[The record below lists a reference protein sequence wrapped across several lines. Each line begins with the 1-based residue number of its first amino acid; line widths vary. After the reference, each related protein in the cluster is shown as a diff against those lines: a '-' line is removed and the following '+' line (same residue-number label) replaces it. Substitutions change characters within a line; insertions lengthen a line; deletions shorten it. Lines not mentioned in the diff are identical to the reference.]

1 SEPFTLYQR
10 RFHPPNNSL
19 RDDDP
24 VKGIKLWIEAVEST
38 DEIKVTVSNNG
49 PAIPEEVAS
58 RIFEAFFTT
67 KPTGE
72 GTGLGLDIVKRI
84 VTSHNGQI
92 WVESNDE
99 QTSFHVILDK
109 GKPRLDEDTN
119 SSSDVMN
126 T

>member
-1 SEPFTLYQR
+1 M
-10 RFHPPNNSL
+10 
-19 RDDDP
+19 
-24 VKGIKLWIEAVEST
+24 KGRGRLWIEAVEST
-38 DEIKVTVSNNG
+38 GEIKVTVSNNG
-49 PAIPEEVAS
+49 PVIPEEVAS

-109 GKPRLDEDTN
+109 GEPGLDEDTN